1 MQNLLLTIQAMGLG
15 GWIHGSPPAPIL
27 LGAPEFEKYGP
38 GLGFRF
44 ESPRTGL
51 LRKAR
56 IPVTPLPAWRANP
69 VGLDGLLEGHWPP
82 YYENMSN
89 AVDAIIADKFDA
101 TGLYGDPG
109 VFDHVFKDGLSQTF
123 VDEAPRYDE
132 KVIACVKDV
141 CEYIWST
148 YGRFPAHVDAM
159 YVPELGVQAH
169 HLDLDYYDT
178 LYERGYT
185 QSQSRH
191 QATWHGPS

>member
-69 VGLDGLLEGHWPP
+69 VGLDGLLEGHCPP
-82 YYENMSN
+82 YYENMSD
-89 AVDAIIADKFDA
+89 AVDAVIADKFDA
-101 TGLYGDPG
+101 RGIYGDPG
-109 VFDHVFKDGLSQTF
+109 V
-123 VDEAPRYDE
+123 APARRLD
-132 KVIACVKDV
+132 C
-141 CEYIWST
+141 
-148 YGRFPAHVDAM
+148 
-159 YVPELGVQAH
+159 
-169 HLDLDYYDT
+169 LDLGD
-178 LYERGYT
+178 RGV
-185 QSQSRH
+185 
-191 QATWHGPS
+191 HGPPWPAQTHAREEGPIDGVRYGVRHVV